1 MSYTTN
7 CITQD
12 DLLIYKE
19 KFCMFCWGATALFC
33 TVKPLSGTF
42 KYEIVSN
49 MKKVFESNYIKDSI
63 EEYNKLISNY

>member
-7 CITQD
+7 HITQD
-12 DLLIYKE
+12 DMLSFKE
-19 KFCMFCWGATALFC
+19 KFCMFCWGSTALFC

-49 MKKVFESNYIKDSI
+49 MKKVYETNYIKDAT
-63 EEYNKLISNY
+63 EEYNQIIG